1 MPEEELGDIT
11 QLLFF
16 ICAGSFAG
24 QFFPLASRLFP
35 LAMLHDLGNR
45 VVSTAGV
52 SRRI

>member
-11 QLLFF
+11 QLLFLF
-16 ICAGSFAG
+16 FARL
-24 QFFPLASRLFP
+24 FSRTILLVCSSVFP

-52 SRRI
+52 SSRI